1 MLVQGKT
8 GAAAAPT
15 EEQHRGA
22 AADESAALRE
32 PLQHLQEEHASTAA
46 REQSTAEALQKAELD
61 CERLSEQLRSV
72 ADQLQEHQQGREA
85 LLAEQQSLRTQ
96 LQEAQSLVESESA
109 AKLELQRVGQGH
121 ADLIA
126 QLRAE
131 LTAAGQAR
139 NSLQTQLDAL
149 KAEHYAA
156 LSEAAAAQRGLQER
170 QKEAAQQLEQLQ
182 AQLTEQQ
189 LLHAQQL
196 AESQEARQSLE
207 EGAKAAMQTAMQDAE
222 RDRNLALSL
231 AEERLREL
239 QVLRAEL
246 QGVAQGPAQLP
257 GPPAQPGQPIL
268 STAAAVKNS
277 GQAAEQHP
285 EQAAESPDATSPME
299 SMQSNPLF
307 SPAHDA
313 PTEGTPL
320 REAPAAAAP
329 TRKPGGA
336 MRKIKELQ
344 VALNR
349 RDIELVALQA
359 QLQAALQSAES
370 KAASEVSMPAFL
382 LHVIVPHLPCN
393 SLEEHIIMVD
403 GPACSARMHHFL

>member
-15 EEQHRGA
+15 EEQHRGT

-32 PLQHLQEEHASTAA
+32 QLQHLQEEHASTAA
-46 REQSTAEALQKAELD
+46 REQSTAEALRKAQLD
-61 CERLSEQLRSV
+61 CERLSEQLRS
-72 ADQLQEHQQGREA
+72 ATNQLQEHQQGREA
-85 LLAEQQSLRTQ
+85 LLAEQQSLRMQ
-96 LQEAQSLVESESA
+96 LQEAHSLVESESA
-109 AKLELQRVGQGH
+109 AKLELQRAGQGQ
-121 ADLIA
+121 ADLVA

-149 KAEHYAA
+149 KAEHDAV

-170 QKEAAQQLEQLQ
+170 QKEAARQLEQLQ

-207 EGAKAAMQTAMQDAE
+207 EGAEAAMQTAMQDAE

-246 QGVAQGPAQLP
+246 QGVAQGPAQ
-257 GPPAQPGQPIL
+257 PGQPTL
-268 STAAAVKNS
+268 STAAAVENS
-277 GQAAEQHP
+277 AQAAEQHP
-285 EQAAESPDATSPME
+285 AQAAERPDATSPME

-313 PTEGTPL
+313 PMEGTPP

-359 QLQAALQSAES
+359 QLQAVLQSAES

-382 LHVIVPHLPCN
+382 LHVIVPRLPCN
-393 SLEEHIIMVD
+393 SLEEHIFMVD
-403 GPACSARMHHFL
+403 RPACSARMHHFL